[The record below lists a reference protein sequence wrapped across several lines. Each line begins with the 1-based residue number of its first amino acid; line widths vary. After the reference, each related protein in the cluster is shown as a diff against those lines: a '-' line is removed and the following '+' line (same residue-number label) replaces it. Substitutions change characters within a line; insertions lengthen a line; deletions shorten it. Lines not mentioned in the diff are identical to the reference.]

1 MAGLYTAGG
10 KIATTTVVGDT
21 YTGLYAADGSY
32 NVVLDDAVNKGIM
45 HPCGALRV
53 STTPAETYYDA
64 TGAATTNHVG
74 GPGR

>member
-10 KIATTTVVGDT
+10 KIATTTVNGLT
-21 YTGLYAADGSY
+21 YTGLYAANGSW

-45 HPCGALRV
+45 HPCGAQRV
-53 STTPAETYYDA
+53 STTSGSTYYDS
-64 TGAATTNHVG
+64 TGAARTNHLG